1 MRKKFVFLLLLFC
14 LVLSCN
20 KTKNSSN
27 NEFTNGQVANDKF
40 VNKEFVGKFE
50 YFTNYGK
57 TVGGSPI
64 LLQAIFIIT
73 NKNGRLACLYT
84 EDGFQTMVRIEGNV
98 VVSNNTA
105 KIYFKKW
112 GKENIFPDKGYRTGD
127 LINTMTKTNGQY
139 IVKYFKDEFKTN
151 KYIFEKTE

>member
-1 MRKKFVFLLLLFC
+1 MRGKFIFLLLLFF

-27 NEFTNGQVANDKF
+27 NEFTNGQFTNDKF
-40 VNKEFVGKFE
+40 VNDEFVGKFE
-50 YFTNYGK
+50 YFTNYVHK
-57 TVGGSPI
+57 VGVSPI
-64 LLQAIFIIT
+64 LQQYIFIIT
-73 NKNGRLACLYT
+73 NKNGRLGCLYT
-84 EDGFQTMVRIEGNV
+84 EDGQQTMVTLEGNV

-112 GKENIFPDKGYRTGD
+112 GKENMFPNKGYRAGV